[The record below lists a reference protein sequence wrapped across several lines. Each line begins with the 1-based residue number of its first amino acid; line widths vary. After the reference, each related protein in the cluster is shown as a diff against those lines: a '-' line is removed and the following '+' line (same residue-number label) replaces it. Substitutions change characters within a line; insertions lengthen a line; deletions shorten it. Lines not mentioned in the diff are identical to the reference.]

1 MTCSC
6 ASGRSDSVPTSC
18 PSLSPLFQGIISAFM
33 PVHNR
38 RFAAAAL
45 LMTDRLLT
53 QGLLAAA
60 SPFGATPL
68 VTLLKKGSLS
78 RVPPREVEVWGDCVG
93 SEPKVG
99 EMALVPR
106 APEPSAGR
114 VSTRGGAGGLTTRVA
129 PRSRHDHRLP
139 HRGRGAVDTQS
150 SAEILVLPQLHRPV
164 PIQWLAPL

>member
-1 MTCSC
+1 MTCSS
-6 ASGRSDSVPTSC
+6 ASGRSDSVPTPC
-18 PSLSPLFQGIISAFM
+18 PSLSPWFQGIISAFM

-78 RVPPREVEVWGDCVG
+78 RVPPGTLRFGAIVSGLSRKWAKWPWFRGPR
-93 SEPKVG
+93 SPPQG
-99 EMALVPR
+99 ESQPAAALARSPR
-106 APEPSAGR
+106 AFNPAAAR
-114 VSTRGGAGGLTTRVA
+114 LNRAIRSTL
-129 PRSRHDHRLP
+129 
-139 HRGRGAVDTQS
+139 
-150 SAEILVLPQLHRPV
+150 
-164 PIQWLAPL
+164 